1 MNNILRCNNPDC
13 DEPSGLFLVTLA
25 VDAHREPG
33 ENVYKLEA
41 EDFKCMECGEEA
53 DEGES

>member
-41 EDFKCMECGEEA
+41 EYFKCMECGEEA
-53 DEGES
+53 EED